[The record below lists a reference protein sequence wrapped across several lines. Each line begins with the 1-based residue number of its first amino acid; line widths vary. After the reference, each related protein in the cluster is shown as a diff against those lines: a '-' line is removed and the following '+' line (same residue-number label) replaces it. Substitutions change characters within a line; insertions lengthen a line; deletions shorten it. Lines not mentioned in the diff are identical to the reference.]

1 MLVDELGEL
10 VAIDP
15 VLLHDL
21 RRMHL
26 VIKSIVLSL
35 AIQVA
40 VCVITILL
48 VLSLVWS
55 PLLLLLFFL
64 LLNVVLCPAEDGV
77 KDI

>member
-35 AIQVA
+35 AIQVT
-40 VCVITILL
+40 VCIIILL
-48 VLSLVWS
+48 V
-55 PLLLLLFFL
+55 
-64 LLNVVLCPAEDGV
+64 
-77 KDI
+77 